1 MPEGQIRPSGIC
13 VIRHSFVL
21 LLRIAA
27 FLGGMTENARFVA
40 RFVCRLVTGFAVA
53 VPFPGLAGFPFV
65 VGA

>member
-1 MPEGQIRPSGIC
+1 MPEGQIRPSDIC

-27 FLGGMTENARFVA
+27 FLGGMTENA